1 MALVGASGGEAGDGP
16 PVRARTS
23 STVGPEGETGR
34 TDFKTPR
41 CTRLGKELLRGAAQ
55 GSNTEGRAPAR
66 RPGTLERGC
75 GAAGLHLPGLTLF
88 DHVLLKNFE

>member
-23 STVGPEGETGR
+23 STVGPKGETGC

-41 CTRLGKELLRGAAQ
+41 CTRLGKEQLRGAAQ
-55 GSNTEGRAPAR
+55 GSNAEGRAPAR
-66 RPGTLERGC
+66 
-75 GAAGLHLPGLTLF
+75 GAAPRRSGARARRGRPAIART
-88 DHVLLKNFE
+88 DAV